1 MYVVSCL
8 EFSLDLDIFLT
19 KLIIKIISFKFYF
32 DLSLKLSF
40 SILFLIWMSWLRFL
54 CYHLLQVTQG
64 CPNLTSLDIGY
75 CYRILTDGRTLVT
88 ANAFPSNLLELTL
101 HGVQMSSELLIDLV
115 EKLDYIRELTL
126 CGMKAVDDDSLEK
139 VSMELLKRKKTLLVF
154 LNNSEGYINFF
165 KACYKILF

>member
-19 KLIIKIISFKFYF
+19 KLIIKIISFYF

-40 SILFLIWMSWLRFL
+40 SILFLIWMSWSRFL

-139 VSMELLKRKKTLLVF
+139 VSMELLKRKKPCWCFSTILRGTL
-154 LNNSEGYINFF
+154 IFF
-165 KACYKILF
+165 KACYKISF

>member
-32 DLSLKLSF
+32 DLSLKFSF

-165 KACYKILF
+165 